1 MHDGVSI
8 KINLIWF
15 YMASM
20 EKDLTDKKLG
30 NAK

>member
-1 MHDGVSI
+1 MHDDISI

-15 YMASM
+15 YMANM
-20 EKDLTDKKLG
+20 KKDLTDKKLG